1 MPKLLPP
8 GAEHFIKAFSREG
21 FSQTLI
27 VDKLKKMGMTISQRT
42 VSNVINSIGQQR
54 KAQEEGQKNITFKRQ
69 RKVRTKKLI
78 RKVKNKVNK
87 ENPPT
92 QLSIANEFKVSQR
105 TIFRIIHE
113 DLKLKTRRKTKVHS
127 LNDRHKQI
135 RKTNCRKLY
144 EDHLA
149 ADKWKYVVS
158 LDETWVYLN
167 NCDRQTKICYVKPGE
182 KDYEKWLCRCAE
194 SFPKGFM
201 LVGIITG
208 KGTLP
213 LIKVPSNVKI
223 DAEYYVNFVLKPI
236 IEKLIPSLYGDETNK
251 VWIHHD
257 AATSHT
263 SKKTQEYLQEA
274 SRKFGINFIKNSE
287 IPIKAPDA
295 SIVDFLVS
303 DI

>member
-1 MPKLLPP
+1 MHCKHKYVVFDIILSFIIIFKMPKLLPP

-27 VDKLKKMGMTISQRT
+27 VDKLKKMGITISQRT

-149 ADKWKYVVS
+149 ADKWKYVVN

-182 KDYEKWLCRCAE
+182 KDY
-194 SFPKGFM
+194 
-201 LVGIITG
+201 
-208 KGTLP
+208 
-213 LIKVPSNVKI
+213 
-223 DAEYYVNFVLKPI
+223 
-236 IEKLIPSLYGDETNK
+236 
-251 VWIHHD
+251 
-257 AATSHT
+257 
-263 SKKTQEYLQEA
+263 
-274 SRKFGINFIKNSE
+274 
-287 IPIKAPDA
+287 
-295 SIVDFLVS
+295 
-303 DI
+303 